1 MRKNENTFIHN
12 EILEYEKDILLIKD
26 EIRRM
31 NKQITNEQK
40 DKENIRNSTNLL
52 SKHNVLL
59 NEKVRDEVYIEE

>member
-1 MRKNENTFIHN
+1 
-12 EILEYEKDILLIKD
+12 LIKD

-40 DKENIRNSTNLL
+40 DKDNIRNSINLL

-59 NEKVRDEVYIEE
+59 NEKIQVEVRMNIYI